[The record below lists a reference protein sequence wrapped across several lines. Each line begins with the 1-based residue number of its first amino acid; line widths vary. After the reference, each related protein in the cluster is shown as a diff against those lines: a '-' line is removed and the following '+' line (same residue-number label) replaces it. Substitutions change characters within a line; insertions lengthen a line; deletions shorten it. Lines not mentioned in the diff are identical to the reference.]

1 MIPITGES
9 IISLKEKLHLNQDKY
24 ESTLTHLWKHL
35 CIEFHIF
42 ISDLLLTDTVER
54 GRPKWD
60 QQAIS
65 FDLVHQMFPADKLS
79 TLTVN
84 KLNREVKLTFF
95 HLV

>member
-24 ESTLTHLWKHL
+24 EFTLTHLWKRL
-35 CIEFHIF
+35 CHIF
-42 ISDLLLTDTVER
+42 TSDLLLTDTVER

-79 TLTVN
+79 ALTVN

>member
-1 MIPITGES
+1 MIPNTGES

-24 ESTLTHLWKHL
+24 ESTLPHLWKHL

-42 ISDLLLTDTVER
+42 TSDLLLTDTIER